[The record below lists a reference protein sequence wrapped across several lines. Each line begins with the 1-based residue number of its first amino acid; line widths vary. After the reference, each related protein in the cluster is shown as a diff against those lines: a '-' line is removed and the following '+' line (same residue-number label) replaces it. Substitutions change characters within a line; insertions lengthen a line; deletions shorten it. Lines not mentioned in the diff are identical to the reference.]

1 MRTKIKWFLVAASS
15 LIIVSAIPVS
25 RGFQNEVT
33 AGVSNTFNNM
43 NAQLVQREQIKE
55 AELKQSALKEVDSR
69 TAHEKFT
76 SDFIAYKDMHLKHS
90 THYANKQAKGYNISS
105 KVLNELEKKE
115 ELITYFENELATSS
129 KTGEQLLNEFQAAI
143 EKLNREL

>member
-15 LIIVSAIPVS
+15 LIIVGAIPVS

-33 AGVSNTFNNM
+33 TENSSTFKNI
-43 NAQLVQREQIKE
+43 NAQLVQHEQIRE
-55 AELKQSALKEVDSR
+55 DELKQSALKEVDLR

-76 SDFIAYKDMHLKHS
+76 SDFTAYKDMHAKHS
-90 THYANKQAKGYNISS
+90 THYEIKQAKGYKISS
-105 KVLNELEKKE
+105 KVLNELDKKE
-115 ELITYFENELATSS
+115 ELIAYFENELATNS